1 VAETYRRNARLEST
15 EADGLV
21 LTVGIVEE
29 MNFSIDFPYYDVYDY
44 RSVKL
49 NNYD

>member
-1 VAETYRRNARLEST
+1 MAETYRRNARLEST

-29 MNFSIDFPYYDVYDY
+29 MNFSVDFPYFGVYDY
-44 RSVKL
+44 SSVKL